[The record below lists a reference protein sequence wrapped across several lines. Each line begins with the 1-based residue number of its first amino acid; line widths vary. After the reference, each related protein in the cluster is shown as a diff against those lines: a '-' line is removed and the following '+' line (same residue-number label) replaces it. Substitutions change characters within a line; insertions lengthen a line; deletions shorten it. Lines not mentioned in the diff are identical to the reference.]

1 VVSGSWWFAVIAV
14 PLTILTFLVWKW
26 WLGHAIRS
34 QERKQAVA
42 ADMEKPKGRT
52 QSWTSNLGMERASGW
67 VIKGVSAMQSR
78 RKGGRLTD
86 NGRQV

>member
-1 VVSGSWWFAVIAV
+1 VISV

-42 ADMEKPKGRT
+42 ADVEKPKGRAHR
-52 QSWTSNLGMERASGW
+52 WTANLRMERARGC
-67 VIKGVSAMQSR
+67 VNKGVSAMQSR
-78 RKGGRLTD
+78 RRGGRLTD
-86 NGRQV
+86 NDCQV